1 MNESFSQEEAAMD
14 LLEAYQIRKSYQ
26 TKEVLKGISMNIL
39 KGETVAILGQNGA
52 GKTTTIKIFASLLR
66 HDSGKLLLFGQEPAK
81 GKNQFDMRRKIG
93 YVGQDSERSAYGRL
107 TAEENLVFFGSL
119 MGLEKKE
126 IKRRINLLADDFQF
140 GDKLNEQ
147 FMKLSGGQKQT
158 MIIMRALL
166 HDPELLFLD
175 EPTKGLDPLKSRQIR
190 SYLKKYIREQGKTLV
205 LTSHIMPDVEFL
217 ADRIAFMRS
226 GEIVL
231 MDTPENACAQL
242 AYSDVVE
249 VKASQNADEIKEY
262 LLAHTDIRIL
272 QDAFEG
278 RLVMGTNNFF
288 GVMDA
293 LRNSFD
299 PDGKME
305 FLHRKASLEDAYLH
319 FAQTG
324 AGQSKGGNGNEA

>member
-1 MNESFSQEEAAMD
+1 MD

-26 TKEVLKGISMNIL
+26 TKEVLKGISMNIRQ
-39 KGETVAILGQNGA
+39 GETVAILGQNGA
-52 GKTTTIKIFASLLR
+52 GKTTTIKIFASLLQ
-66 HDSGKLLLFGQEPAK
+66 HDSGELLLFGQEPVK
-81 GKNQFDMRRKIG
+81 GKNQDAMLRRIG

-119 MGLEKKE
+119 MGLEKKK
-126 IKRRINLLADDFQF
+126 IKRRIALLADDFQF
-140 GDKLNEQ
+140 GDLLHEQ

-175 EPTKGLDPLKSRQIR
+175 EPTKGLDPLRSWQIR

-205 LTSHIMPDVEFL
+205 LTSHIMPDVEYL

-231 MDTPENACAQL
+231 TDTPENACASL
-242 AYSDVVE
+242 AYSDIVE
-249 VKASQNADEIKEY
+249 VRAFEKADEIKKY
-262 LLAHTDIRIL
+262 LLAHTDVSIL
-272 QDAFEG
+272 QDTFEG
-278 RLVMGTNNFF
+278 RLVLGTNDFF
-288 GVMDA
+288 AVMDA
-293 LRNSFD
+293 LKTGFD

-305 FLHRKASLEDAYLH
+305 FLHRKASLEDAYLC
-319 FAQTG
+319 FAQTD
-324 AGQSKGGNGNEA
+324 AGQSKGERDNDAYSSAC